1 MHGSFRAIGSV
12 TLALAFLLPAAA
24 PAAAAGPA
32 RPTYGYRPEF
42 VTEREV
48 GRWEDCVWAAASM
61 LVDKW
66 TSGRLTITKDRL
78 RRLSGD
84 RHGGSKLG
92 LVGRVL
98 RKIGLPARTSP
109 SGGAVIKWATFR
121 TRLAAGGGAI
131 LLGDAS
137 KLPRWY
143 GRWDLSF
150 WGGTGNKDDHALY
163 VDRYDRAND
172 RFWIMDPLAP
182 AGWPGEWIGGR
193 DLRAFAWS
201 TPNGALSA
209 LMTPAA
215 KPLPF
220 DGVRLGVPI
229 ATVRPNVLSVRWPVE
244 KTPKHWRRPPLDVT
258 LAVRPASDTLVPP
271 GPAVVSAPPLAPPGA
286 TGGDAPVV
294 AKSVGLG
301 GGMLSATVPL
311 PRIAGTYRI
320 DAGVRLA
327 RLHRTVATAALT
339 VYVPG
344 ERRATISTTSSPE
357 TVAMGPYALV
367 TDVTNSGTVSWAD
380 PTWSAAM
387 QAAASPVRN
396 TRLVATWV
404 LLAASTEASS
414 RLTTGQVPDAVTLSV
429 LPLAPGTSARIS
441 ASIATPTIPGQ
452 WALMLDIVDDADG
465 SFAAHGSRPGAILVD
480 LVETIAG
487 LTPVADLDP
496 GP

>member
-1 MHGSFRAIGSV
+1 MHNSFRAICAL
-12 TLALAFLLPAAA
+12 TIALAFLMPAAA
-24 PAAAAGPA
+24 TVAAGGPA
-32 RPTYGYRPEF
+32 RPTFGYSPQF
-42 VTEREV
+42 VTEREP
-48 GRWEDCVWAAASM
+48 GRWKDCLWASASM
-61 LVDKW
+61 FVDKW
-66 TSGRLTITKDRL
+66 TAGRLTISKDRL
-78 RRLSGD
+78 RKLSGD
-84 RHGGSKLG
+84 LHGGSKLN

-98 RKIGLPARTSP
+98 REIGLPARASP
-109 SGGAVIKWATFR
+109 TGGAVVTWKDLRA
-121 TRLAAGGGAI
+121 RLASGGGAI
-131 LLGDAS
+131 LLGDDS

-143 GRWDLSF
+143 GRWDPAF
-150 WGGTGNKDDHALY
+150 WRGTGNGDDHAVYL
-163 VDRYDRAND
+163 DRYDRAND

-201 TPNGALSA
+201 KPNGALSA

-220 DGVRLGVPI
+220 DGVRLGSPI
-229 ATVRPNVLSVRWPVE
+229 VTVRPNALSVRWPVE
-244 KTPKHWRRPPLDVT
+244 KTPKHWKRPHLDVT
-258 LAVRPASDTLVPP
+258 LAVRPAADTLVPP

-286 TGGDAPVV
+286 AGGDAPVV

-320 DAGVRLA
+320 DAGLRLA

-357 TVAMGPYALV
+357 PVAVGPYAFV
-367 TDVTNSGTVSWAD
+367 ADVTNSGTVSWAD
-380 PTWSAAM
+380 PAWSAAK
-387 QAAASPVRN
+387 QAAGPPVRN

-404 LLAASTEASS
+404 LLAATADASAPM
-414 RLTTGQVPDAVTLSV
+414 TTGRVPEPVALGA
-429 LPLAPGTSARIS
+429 LPLAPGTSSRIA

-487 LTPVADLDP
+487 LTPVADIDP
-496 GP
+496 GL